1 MSLNNQSMHVWM
13 LVELHI
19 EQDMEGKRTCPKNA
33 CLRAF
38 RMYWPLQNLMRQVF
52 CEKVMVEFF
61 QKFVES
67 SESILASNVYF
78 LILEIWFSISSK
90 VVAKV

>member
-1 MSLNNQSMHVWM
+1 M
-13 LVELHI
+13 
-19 EQDMEGKRTCPKNA
+19 K
-33 CLRAF
+33 
-38 RMYWPLQNLMRQVF
+38 QVF
-52 CEKVMVEFF
+52 CESVMVEFF

-78 LILEIWFSISSK
+78 LILEIRFSIGSK